1 LYSENQIESAVAAG
15 AISAEAAAALRA
27 HVESLHAAPIA
38 DEENFRLISGF
49 NDIFVAIAGILVLV
63 GGAWIGGSVN
73 TALGAAAVAAL
84 AWGMAEYFTRQ
95 RRMALPSILFLIAFV
110 GGIFAMVANLG
121 VDRSTFEP
129 NSSSE
134 SLFLA
139 LAAAMAAGGAFLH
152 WRRFQVPI
160 TVAAGATALGA
171 IVIFLIMA
179 IIPKAEF
186 FIIWIFFLLGLA
198 LFAFAMRW
206 DIQDPERKT
215 RKSDVAFWLH
225 LAAAPMIVHP
235 VFVSLGVSG
244 DEPSILAAFAVLAV
258 YVVIA
263 AIALIVDR
271 RALMVSALS
280 YVLFAVFALL
290 QQFGMVDLNVAIAIL
305 AIGSGLLLLSAFW
318 NKMRGLLLPLVPGQ
332 WRGKLPA
339 VH

>member
-1 LYSENQIESAVAAG
+1 MYSENQIESAVAAG
-15 AISAEAAAALRA
+15 AISAEAASAQRA
-27 HVESLHAAPIA
+27 HVDSLHKVPIA

-63 GGAWIGGSVN
+63 GGAWIGGSIN

-110 GGIFAMVANLG
+110 GGVFVAVANLG
-121 VDRSTFEP
+121 LDKSVFELD
-129 NSSSE
+129 SSSD

-139 LAAAMAAGGAFLH
+139 FSAAVAAGAAWLH

-160 TVAAGATALGA
+160 TVAAGATAMGA
-171 IVIFLIMA
+171 LLMFLILA
-179 IIPKAEF
+179 VIPGAEKF
-186 FIIWIFFLLGLA
+186 VLWIVFFLGIA
-198 LFAFAMRW
+198 VFAFVMRW
-206 DIQDPERKT
+206 DMQDPERNT

-235 VFVSLGVSG
+235 IFVSLGANSS
-244 DEPSILAAFAVLAV
+244 EPSITAAIIVLAV
-258 YVVIA
+258 YIAIA

-305 AIGSGLLLLSAFW
+305 IIGSGLLLLSAFW
-318 NKMRGLLLPLVPGQ
+318 NKMRGLLLPLVPII
-332 WRGKLPA
+332 WREKLPA
-339 VH
+339 AH